1 MHWSLPT
8 GFNREHC
15 AGQPVTLVSAVLLIA
30 LAWPQHTT
38 VAAEDR
44 AVDANLRAELLA
56 HPVSPA
62 LGGDTSLVIK
72 GERAFR
78 SVAPNAGGINVA
90 RFTFG
95 QQLFDTVWEPAPG
108 SQPTTDGLGPLFN
121 RKACADCHI
130 GNGRGRPPEPSDGP
144 MDSMLVRISIPGAG
158 KHGEPRAVPGYG
170 DQLQDRSVAGV
181 PAEGRVVISYVELP
195 GEFADGTA
203 YSLLSPRLRFADM
216 AYGKL
221 PADMLSSARVASPVI
236 GLGLLESVSE
246 ATLRSLADPNDR
258 DADGISGRVNVVW
271 DAGQQHLAIGRF
283 GWKANAPTL
292 RHQNAAAALGDMGI
306 TSPVFP
312 EDQCMPSQEAC
323 IAEAAKVADPPELVQ
338 PFFDPLLT
346 YTRLIAVPEQRDADA
361 EAIKSGAAAFKGI
374 GCASCHMPTL
384 VTGPSDVAV
393 LANQVIHPYTD
404 LLLHDMGDGLADG
417 RPDFAASG
425 HEWRTAPLWGIGL
438 TEAVG
443 GFTRFLHD
451 GRARSLEEAILWH
464 GGEAEAVKQSFVRLG
479 QQQRADLIAFLNSL

>member
-1 MHWSLPT
+1 MARKLCT
-8 GFNREHC
+8 GC
-15 AGQPVTLVSAVLLIA
+15 SVA
-30 LAWPQHTT
+30 LALAFLTTALGWSQHATGT
-38 VAAEDR
+38 AEDVT
-44 AVDANLRAELLA
+44 VDSKLRAELLT

-62 LGGDTSLVIK
+62 LGGDTSLVIS

-78 SVAPNAGGINVA
+78 SVAPNAGGMNVA

-130 GNGRGRPPEPSDGP
+130 GNGRGRPPETPDGP
-144 MDSMLVRISIPGAG
+144 MDSMLVRVSIPGAG
-158 KHGEPRAVPGYG
+158 QHGEPLPVSGYG
-170 DQLQDRSVAGV
+170 DQLQDRGIEGV
-181 PAEGRVVISYVELP
+181 PAEGRAVISYVELP
-195 GEFADGTA
+195 GKYADGTA
-203 YSLLSPRLRFADM
+203 YSLLSPRLRFIDM
-216 AYGKL
+216 AYGEL
-221 PADMLSSARVASPVI
+221 PSDILTSARVASPVI
-236 GLGLLESVSE
+236 GLGLLESVPE
-246 ATLRSLADPNDR
+246 ATLRSLADPD
-258 DADGISGRVNVVW
+258 DLDGDGISGRVNVVW
-271 DAGQQHLAIGRF
+271 DADQQQLAVGRF

-346 YTRLIAVPEQRDADA
+346 YTRLIAVPQQRDADA
-361 EAIKSGAAAFKGI
+361 VAVNGGAGTFRGL
-374 GCASCHMPTL
+374 GCASCHVPTL
-384 VTGPSDVAV
+384 VTGPSDITV
-393 LANQVIHPYTD
+393 LADQVIHPYTD
-404 LLLHDMGDGLADG
+404 LLLHDMGDGLADA
-417 RPDFAASG
+417 RPDFDASG
-425 HEWRTAPLWGIGL
+425 REWRTPPLWGIGL
-438 TEAVG
+438 TEEVG

-464 GGEAEAVKQSFVRLG
+464 GGEAEAVKQSFVRLD